1 MKLLRLTISKL
12 QGKICEKCLKMV
24 TRVGIYGPHTQVKC
38 LLKALIF
45 GTYKNNV
52 LISSQIGFELYQS
65 HSLTV
70 TGQQKVQILGLW
82 EAFRDLN
89 LTFKIKASDLK
100 SVTY

>member
-1 MKLLRLTISKL
+1 
-12 QGKICEKCLKMV
+12 MV

-45 GTYKNNV
+45 GTYINNI

-70 TGQQKVQILGLW
+70 TG
-82 EAFRDLN
+82 
-89 LTFKIKASDLK
+89 LK
-100 SVTY
+100 SRGATEQSTLDERGQFHENSIPILKVEYSCIYNNLQNR

>member
-1 MKLLRLTISKL
+1 
-12 QGKICEKCLKMV
+12 MV

-45 GTYKNNV
+45 GTYKNNI

-70 TGQQKVQILGLW
+70 TGLKSSKKSKYCCLW
-82 EAFRDLN
+82 EPFRDLN

>member
-1 MKLLRLTISKL
+1 
-12 QGKICEKCLKMV
+12 MV

-45 GTYKNNV
+45 GTYKNNI

-70 TGQQKVQILGLW
+70 TGLKSSKKVQILGLR
-82 EAFRDLN
+82 EPFRDLN

>member
-1 MKLLRLTISKL
+1 
-12 QGKICEKCLKMV
+12 MV

-45 GTYKNNV
+45 GTYKNNI

-70 TGQQKVQILGLW
+70 TGLKSSKISKKKVQILGLW
-82 EAFRDLN
+82 EPFRDLN

>member
-1 MKLLRLTISKL
+1 
-12 QGKICEKCLKMV
+12 MV

-45 GTYKNNV
+45 GTYKNNI

-70 TGQQKVQILGLW
+70 TGLKVAKSPNIGSLG
-82 EAFRDLN
+82 AF
-89 LTFKIKASDLK
+89 
-100 SVTY
+100 